1 VATDPAYA
9 EIKTKLADQLMK
21 TLTDAGDPRV
31 TGDGMTFEKPPF
43 IGPDETPKGKG
54 KGKGK
59 GKAKAE

>member
-1 VATDPAYA
+1 M
-9 EIKTKLADQLMK
+9 MK
-21 TLTDAGDPRV
+21 ILTDAGDPRV

-43 IGPDETPKGKG
+43 TGPDDTPKAGKG